1 VAVVL
6 VIALLTFSNAHGQQQ
21 RTDSSAVFEG
31 RPAMAGAQAGAG
43 GALAGPP
50 QGGIGVQGQDQ
61 SQVPGAIDQ
70 SRAVREDKDIVK
82 RDRDSG
88 VKPEQRS
95 IAQRAKNA
103 VRRIVQRA
111 RHGVSDRD
119 VQTAQHE

>member
-1 VAVVL
+1 
-6 VIALLTFSNAHGQQQ
+6 
-21 RTDSSAVFEG
+21 
-31 RPAMAGAQAGAG
+31 
-43 GALAGPP
+43 
-50 QGGIGVQGQDQ
+50 
-61 SQVPGAIDQ
+61 VPGAIDQ